1 MALKDKKKVDPVY
14 RRKPSGKMRAKLV
27 GLFLVVILAFIALAI
42 RITVINAKSGDT
54 YKKKVL
60 TQSQQQY
67 SSRTIPF
74 RRGDILDTNGT
85 VLATSEKVYNL
96 ILDCKVVNS
105 REDYLEPTVAAL
117 TQHFAVEEADVRG
130 RLNDATTAASQY
142 QILLKNVTI
151 EQKKNFENYLTPDEE
166 AAALSEE
173 EQLKRSRV
181 KGIWFEEN
189 YRRIYPLNSLACDV
203 IGFTYD
209 GTEAEWGI
217 EGYYSS
223 VLNGTNGRQ
232 YGYVTGNDTTEQTII
247 PAKDGNTVV
256 STIDVNIQ
264 KLVEEKVNDLWT
276 ALSGGPHGRNGA
288 ANIGVVVQNP
298 KNGQILSMASSE
310 PYNLNNPRDLTSFYG
325 DMDISLMNDEM
336 ILENLQK
343 IWQNYC
349 ISSAFEPGSTFK
361 PITVAGA
368 LEAGVISEDSTYYCD
383 GLQKFGKND
392 EIHCSIYPAGHG
404 QLDLAGSLMVSCND
418 AMMQISK
425 TMGAAQFLKYQ
436 KNYGFGSRTGIDLPG
451 EASGTLFTEDGLGA
465 VELATSSFGQGFT
478 CTMLQEI
485 NAFSSVVNGG
495 YLYQPRIVREIRSS
509 TGAVV
514 QRNEPVLMRQ
524 TASTEISDEVR
535 DYLASVTSPQGS
547 GKYAKING
555 YSMGGKT
562 GTAQKLSA
570 GPDKYLVS
578 FIGFAPLD
586 DPQVVVYVVVDEP
599 NLEDQ
604 ADSKYPQYL
613 CKQIMTQLLPYLN
626 IFPDE
631 EEVTPPEKVQSFDAM
646 MASLIATKS
655 SVSAAGQQTAGQGDA
670 QGDGDTAQAGQG
682 TAEGTGDTA
691 EPDQGTANGAG
702 SGGGTATDPQ
712 DPEAPYNQDAPEG
725 ADNTNLPEPP
735 QDKQKITGGNQLD
748 SDGVSN
754 GDLKFIQ

>member
-1 MALKDKKKVDPVY
+1 MALEENKKVDPIY
-14 RRKPSGKMRAKLV
+14 RRKPNGKMRTKLV
-27 GLFLVVILAFIALAI
+27 GLFLVVMLAFVALAI

-74 RRGDILDTNGT
+74 KRGDILDTNGT

-105 REDYLEPTVAAL
+105 REEYLEPTVEAL
-117 TQHFAVEEADVRG
+117 LQHFAVDETDVRK
-130 RLNDATTAASQY
+130 RLSDATTAASQY
-142 QILLKNVTI
+142 QILLKDVTI
-151 EQKKNFENYLTPDEE
+151 EQKKNFENYLSPDEE
-166 AAALSEE
+166 TTELSDEE
-173 EQLKRSRV
+173 KLKRSRV

-189 YRRIYPLNSLACDV
+189 YRRAYPLKSLACDV

-232 YGYVTGNDTTEQTII
+232 YGYITGNDTAEQTII
-247 PAKDGNTVV
+247 PAQDGNTVV

-264 KLVEEKVNDLWT
+264 KMVEEKVDDLWT
-276 ALSGGPHGRNGA
+276 ALSGGPHGKNGA

-298 KNGQILSMASSE
+298 KNGQILAMASSE
-310 PYNLNNPRDLTSFYG
+310 PYDLNNPRDLTPFYS
-325 DMDISLMNDEM
+325 DMDISLMNDDM
-336 ILENLQK
+336 MLENLQK
-343 IWQNYC
+343 LWQNYC

-361 PITVAGA
+361 PMTVAGA

-383 GLQKFGKND
+383 GLQKFGPND
-392 EIHCSIYPAGHG
+392 EIHCSIDPSGHG

-425 TMGAAQFLKYQ
+425 KMGASQFLKYQ
-436 KNYGFGSRTGIDLPG
+436 KTYGFGSRTGIDLPG

-478 CTMLQEI
+478 CTMLQEV

-495 YLYQPRIVREIRSS
+495 YLYQPRIVREIRNSA
-509 TGAVV
+509 GAVV
-514 QRNEPVLMRQ
+514 QSNEPVLVRQ
-524 TASTEISDEVR
+524 TASTEVSDEVK
-535 DYLASVTSPQGS
+535 DYLASVTSLQGS
-547 GKYAKING
+547 GKYAKVNG

-562 GTAQKLSA
+562 GTAQKLRE

-586 DPQVVVYVVVDEP
+586 DPKVVIYVVVDEP
-599 NLEDQ
+599 NLADQ

-613 CKQIMTQLLPYLN
+613 CKQIMTELLPYLN
-626 IFPDE
+626 LFPDE
-631 EEVTPPEKVQSFDAM
+631 DEVTPPEKVQAFDTM
-646 MASLIATKS
+646 MADLIARKKG
-655 SVSAAGQQTAGQGDA
+655 GQALGQEA
-670 QGDGDTAQAGQG
+670 P
-682 TAEGTGDTA
+682 EGTGDTA
-691 EPDQGTANGAG
+691 EPGREAPGTGQGVTA
-702 SGGGTATDPQ
+702 DPQ
-712 DPEAPYNQDAPEG
+712 DPEASYNQDAPEG
-725 ADNTNLPEPP
+725 ADNANLPEPP
-735 QDKQKITGGNQLD
+735 QDKQQITGGDQLD

>member
-1 MALKDKKKVDPVY
+1 MREKKKVDPVY
-14 RRKPSGKMRAKLV
+14 RRKPSGKMRTKLV
-27 GLFLVVILAFIALAI
+27 GLFLIVILAFVALAI

-74 RRGDILDTNGT
+74 KRGDILDTNGT

-105 REDYLEPTVAAL
+105 REEYLEPTVEAL
-117 TQHFAVEEADVRG
+117 LQHFAVDETDVRK
-130 RLNDATTAASQY
+130 RLSDATTAASQY
-142 QILLKNVTI
+142 QILLKDVTI
-151 EQKKNFENYLTPDEE
+151 EQKKNFENYLSPDEGTTE
-166 AAALSEE
+166 LSDEE
-173 EQLKRSRV
+173 KLKRSRV

-189 YRRIYPLNSLACDV
+189 YRRAYPLKSLACDV

-232 YGYVTGNDTTEQTII
+232 YGYITGNDTAEQTII
-247 PAKDGNTVV
+247 PAQDGNTVV

-264 KLVEEKVNDLWT
+264 KMVEEKVDDLWT
-276 ALSGGPHGRNGA
+276 ALSGGPHGKNGA

-298 KNGQILSMASSE
+298 KNGQILAMASSE
-310 PYNLNNPRDLTSFYG
+310 PYDLNNPRDLTPFYS
-325 DMDISLMNDEM
+325 DMDISLMNDDM
-336 ILENLQK
+336 MLENLQK
-343 IWQNYC
+343 LWQNYC

-361 PITVAGA
+361 PMTVAGA

-383 GLQKFGKND
+383 GLQKFGPND
-392 EIHCSIYPAGHG
+392 EIHCSIYPSGHG

-425 TMGAAQFLKYQ
+425 KMGASQFLKYQ
-436 KNYGFGSRTGIDLPG
+436 KTYGFGSRTGIDLPG

-478 CTMLQEI
+478 CTMLQEV

-495 YLYQPRIVREIRSS
+495 YLYQPRIVREIRNSA
-509 TGAVV
+509 GAVV
-514 QRNEPVLMRQ
+514 QSNEPVLVRQ
-524 TASTEISDEVR
+524 TASTEVSDEVK
-535 DYLASVTSPQGS
+535 DYLASVTSLQGS
-547 GKYAKING
+547 GKYAKVNG

-562 GTAQKLSA
+562 GTAQKLRE

-586 DPQVVVYVVVDEP
+586 DPKVVIYVVVDEP
-599 NLEDQ
+599 NLADQ

-613 CKQIMTQLLPYLN
+613 CKQIMTELLPYLN
-626 IFPDE
+626 LFPDE
-631 EEVTPPEKVQSFDAM
+631 DEVTPPEKVQAFDTM
-646 MASLIATKS
+646 MADLIARKKG
-655 SVSAAGQQTAGQGDA
+655 GQALGQEA
-670 QGDGDTAQAGQG
+670 P
-682 TAEGTGDTA
+682 EGTGDTA
-691 EPDQGTANGAG
+691 EPGREAPGTGQGVTA
-702 SGGGTATDPQ
+702 DPQ
-712 DPEAPYNQDAPEG
+712 DPEASYNQDAPEG
-725 ADNTNLPEPP
+725 ADNANLPEPP
-735 QDKQKITGGNQLD
+735 QDKQQITGGDQLD

>member
-1 MALKDKKKVDPVY
+1 MSEKKKADPVY
-14 RRKPSGKMRAKLV
+14 RRKPNGKMRTKLV
-27 GLFLVVILAFIALAI
+27 GLFLVVILAFVALAI

-74 RRGDILDTNGT
+74 KRGDILDTNGT
-85 VLATSEKVYNL
+85 LLATSEKVYNL

-117 TQHFAVEEADVRG
+117 IQHFAVDESDVRK
-130 RLNDATTAASQY
+130 RLSDATTAASQY
-142 QILLKNVTI
+142 QILLKDVTI
-151 EQKKNFENYLTPDEE
+151 EQKKNFENYLNPDEE
-166 AAALSEE
+166 TTSLSDEE
-173 EQLKRSRV
+173 KVKRGRV

-189 YRRIYPLNSLACDV
+189 YRRTYPLNTLACDV

-217 EGYYSS
+217 EGYYCS
-223 VLNGTNGRQ
+223 VLNGINGRQ

-247 PAKDGNTVV
+247 PAQDGNTVV

-264 KLVEEKVNDLWT
+264 KIVEEKINDLWT
-276 ALSGGPHGRNGA
+276 ALSGGPHGADGA

-298 KNGQILSMASSE
+298 KNGQILSMASSQ
-310 PYNLNNPRDLTSFYG
+310 PYDLNNSRDLTPFYSE
-325 DMDISLMNDEM
+325 MDISLMNDDM
-336 ILENLQK
+336 MLENLQK
-343 IWQNYC
+343 LWQNYC

-368 LEAGVISEDSTYYCD
+368 LEAGVIDEGSTYYCD
-383 GLQKFGKND
+383 GLQKFGQNE
-392 EIHCSIYPAGHG
+392 EIHCSIYPAGHS

-418 AMMQISK
+418 AMMQIGK
-425 TMGAAQFLKYQ
+425 KMGAPQFLKYQ
-436 KNYGFGSRTGIDLPG
+436 KTYGFGAKTGIDLPG
-451 EASGTLFTEDGLGA
+451 EASGTLFTEEGLGA
-465 VELATSSFGQGFT
+465 MELATSSFGQGFT

-514 QRNEPVLMRQ
+514 QNNEPVLVRQ
-524 TASTEISDEVR
+524 TASTEVSDEVR
-535 DYLASVTSPQGS
+535 DYLASVTSVQGS
-547 GKYAKING
+547 GKYAKVNG

-570 GPDKYLVS
+570 GPGKYLVS

-586 DPQVVVYVVVDEP
+586 DPQVAVYVVVDEP
-599 NLEDQ
+599 NLADQ

-613 CKQIMTQLLPYLN
+613 CKQIMTELLPYLN

-631 EEVTPPEKVQSFDAM
+631 EEITPPEKVQSFDAM
-646 MASLIATKS
+646 MANLIAGKR
-655 SVSAAGQQTAGQGDA
+655 SAQSPAQPAEDQKTGDIAGQEPAEGAGTGQEPAEGVEAGQGRTNDL
-670 QGDGDTAQAGQG
+670 QN
-682 TAEGTGDTA
+682 
-691 EPDQGTANGAG
+691 PD
-702 SGGGTATDPQ
+702 
-712 DPEAPYNQDAPEG
+712 APYNQDDPEG

-735 QDKQKITGGNQLD
+735 QDKQKITGGDQLD

-754 GDLKFIQ
+754 GDLKFIR